1 MNTIRILRAAFAV
14 VLLPAAA
21 QAQDLHFSQFFEAP
35 LLRNPALAGIFTGDI
50 RVQALYRS
58 QWNSVTTAYKTTS
71 VNGEYKMP
79 VGKADDFLTVGL
91 QVLYDQAGTVSW
103 KNTHVLP
110 TINYH
115 KSLSADVNRYLSVGF
130 MGGPVQT
137 SLDRSKVETS
147 TSYSS
152 GTDGENFAS
161 PRQTYF
167 DAAAGI
173 SFNTQ
178 WTQRADDNLFI
189 AVAYHHFNR
198 PKRTF
203 FEGSPTGT
211 ELSPKLVVSGG
222 IKFGITEW
230 SYFNIQGDF
239 SKQAQ
244 TQEGVLGVLYGIKLG
259 EELDNPRY
267 TVHAGAFVRLN
278 DAFIPVI
285 KLDYH
290 PFSVSF
296 SYDVNIS
303 KLKTS
308 TLGRG
313 GFELGISFI
322 GKNKRREE
330 MKGVIFCPKY

>member
-1 MNTIRILRAAFAV
+1 MMNTAKLWRAALAMA
-14 VLLPAAA
+14 LLPGAAS
-21 QAQDLHFSQFFEAP
+21 AQDLHFSQFFEAP

-58 QWNSVTTAYKTTS
+58 QWNSVTNAYKTTS
-71 VNGEYKMP
+71 LNGEYKMP
-79 VGKADDFLTVGL
+79 IGKADDFLTLGMQL
-91 QVLYDQAGTVSW
+91 LYDQAGTVSW
-103 KNTHVLP
+103 KTTHVLP

-115 KSLSADVNRYLSVGF
+115 KSLSSEVNRYLSVGF
-130 MGGPVQT
+130 MGGMVQT
-137 SLDRSKVETS
+137 RIDRSKIQTS

-152 GTDGENFAS
+152 GSDGETFAG
-161 PRQTYF
+161 PKQTYF

-173 SFNTQ
+173 SFSTQ
-178 WTQRADDNLFI
+178 WTQKSDDNLFV
-189 AVAYHHFNR
+189 AVSYHHFNR
-198 PKRTF
+198 PKRSF
-203 FEGSPTGT
+203 YESDAT
-211 ELSPKLVVSGG
+211 ELSPKIVVSGG
-222 IKFGITEW
+222 IKFGVTEW
-230 SYFNIQGDF
+230 SYLNIQGDF

-244 TQEGVLGVLYGIKLG
+244 YQEGVIGVLYGVKLG
-259 EELDNPRY
+259 PELDNPRY
-267 TVHAGAFVRLN
+267 TIHGGAFVRLN

-303 KLKTS
+303 RLKTS

-313 GFELGISFI
+313 GYELGISYM